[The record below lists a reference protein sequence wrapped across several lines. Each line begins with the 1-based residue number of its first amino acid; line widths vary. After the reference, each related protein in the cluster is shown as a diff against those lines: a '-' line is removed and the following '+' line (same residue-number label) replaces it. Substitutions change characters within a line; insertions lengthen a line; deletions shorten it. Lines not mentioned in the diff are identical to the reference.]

1 MNQSDVIQTL
11 RLQQVKRYAI
21 CHTHRDQSVAEHT
34 LGVVII
40 ARYLA
45 EQENDGDLIRDVT
58 DYALIH
64 DVNEVFTGD
73 IPSSFKRV
81 LRQHYPGISELMD
94 GPKPPKIVEQ
104 IVKFADY
111 IEAVYYLRE
120 FNGSRLAQSILNDI
134 RAKFAEFISG
144 LSADEDF
151 PPGVQAVGIQLM
163 SKVQEEYQ

>member
-11 RLQQVKRYAI
+11 RMQQVKRYAI

-34 LGVVII
+34 LGVVVI

-45 EQENDGDLIRDVT
+45 DVESDGDLVNDVT
-58 DYALIH
+58 TYALIH
-64 DVNEVFTGD
+64 DVNEIFTGD

-120 FNGSRLAQSILNDI
+120 FSGSRLANSILNDI
-134 RAKFAEFISG
+134 KAKFSEFYDA
-144 LSADEDF
+144 LSTDDRF
-151 PPGVQAVGIQLM
+151 PDAIRAVGIQLYH
-163 SKVQEEYQ
+163 KVQEEYL